1 MCISACRCLW
11 LHVLCRTYGS
21 QRTICGTFS
30 PAAMW
35 FPGTELKSS
44 GLVTDVFTHWTILL
58 VPHILEFLFWNRV
71 LLSYPGWLWTHSVV
85 NCRPWTFHPSASF
98 SWVVGIAGPLP
109 CPVRENICVKVSIQE
124 PGVMPFLIC
133 LAHSSREGSPSGP
146 GKRNG
151 PWSQTETTKMEYQF
165 KIFFLFLFL
174 FSPGLQPT
182 FRKGLPIPVKS
193 HWRNSHR
200 FTQSHASSMI

>member
-1 MCISACRCLW
+1 MNHLTSA
-11 LHVLCRTYGS
+11 
-21 QRTICGTFS
+21 QI
-30 PAAMW
+30 
-35 FPGTELKSS
+35 LK
-44 GLVTDVFTHWTILL
+44 
-58 VPHILEFLFWNRV
+58 FLFWNRV

-85 NCRPWTFHPSASF
+85 NCRPWTFHPSVSF

-151 PWSQTETTKMEYQF
+151 PWSQTETRKMKYQF

-174 FSPGLQPT
+174 FSPDSSPHSGRVFPSQLNLTEETLTDSPKAMLHQWSNQAGT
-182 FRKGLPIPVKS
+182 ANHHNWGNRGRRIKDSKS
-193 HWRNSHR
+193 G
-200 FTQSHASSMI
+200 AV